1 MIRTG
6 TGTRRILYIESNE
19 DGTVGGSH
27 QQLFDLVRCLDR
39 SRYEPV
45 VLFYQ
50 DNPFVARLK
59 ELGIEVH
66 LYARERARERSMFLA
81 GGLRKVAAFA
91 QLVPSRFQWLR
102 RWRIDL
108 IHVNNSPR
116 TGNDDWLPAAFL
128 LRIPCVA
135 SVMGDA
141 RGESQWLKRWLF
153 RQFDR
158 VFPVSQ
164 FISDAMLRLG
174 FSSSQLVKLYHGID
188 LDELRRRVTRDRL
201 GMRRELGVDD
211 ETVLAVMVAN
221 VREWKG
227 QHIVLAALAQMDPRV
242 RARLRVLLIG
252 AKSSEDESYGRE
264 LENTVATHNLDG
276 CVQFL
281 GSRTDVPNL
290 FTAADI
296 ALHASI
302 RPEPGGVAVL
312 EAMAFGVPMVA
323 SNTGAP
329 AETVTA
335 EAGFTHDTNHPEQ
348 LARILTTLVED
359 PDLRRRLADGAR
371 RRAQDFSIDRYV
383 SGIVRTYDALLSRPQ
398 ASPTVAPV
406 TLRSTVPQ

>member
-1 MIRTG
+1 MRTSV
-6 TGTRRILYIESNE
+6 RRILYIEANE

-39 SRYEPV
+39 ARYEPV

-50 DNPFVARLK
+50 DNLFVRRLQA
-59 ELGIEVH
+59 LGVEVH
-66 LYARERARERSMFLA
+66 VFESERARERSMLLA
-81 GGLRKVAAFA
+81 GGLQKVRAFA
-91 QLVPSRFQWLR
+91 GLIPHRFGLLR

-116 TGNDDWLPAAFL
+116 TGHHDWLPAAFL
-128 LRIPCVA
+128 LGIPCVA

-164 FISDAMLRLG
+164 FINDAMLRLG
-174 FSSSQLVKLYHGID
+174 YSPSQLVKLYHGVD
-188 LDELRRRVTRDRL
+188 LDELRRRVTRDRADV
-201 GMRRELGVDD
+201 RRELGVADD
-211 ETVLAVMVAN
+211 TVLAVMVAN

-227 QHIVLAALAQMDPRV
+227 QHVVLAALAQMDPRV
-242 RARLRVLLIG
+242 RARLRVCFVG
-252 AKSSEDESYGRE
+252 AKSVDDESYARE
-264 LENTVATHNLDG
+264 LEATVAQHQLEA
-276 CVQFL
+276 CVHFL
-281 GSRTDVPNL
+281 GSRTDVPDL
-290 FTAADI
+290 FTASDI

-302 RPEPGGVAVL
+302 RPEPGGVAIL

-348 LARILTTLVED
+348 LARILTSLVENGE
-359 PDLRRRLADGAR
+359 LRRALAIGAR
-371 RRAQDFSIDRYV
+371 QRAQDFSIAKYV
-383 SGIVRTYDALLSRPQ
+383 SGIVRTYDALLPRRGPS
-398 ASPTVAPV
+398 SAPV
-406 TLRSTVPQ
+406 PVNVHSTVSQ